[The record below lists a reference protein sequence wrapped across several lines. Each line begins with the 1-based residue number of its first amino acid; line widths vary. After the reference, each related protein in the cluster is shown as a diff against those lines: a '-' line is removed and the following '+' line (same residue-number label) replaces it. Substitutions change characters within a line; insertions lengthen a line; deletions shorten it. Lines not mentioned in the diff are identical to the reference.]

1 MRRITTVFLLI
12 TFLSLSANSQTIS
25 INNERISFDSIAADQ
40 VLSKFE
46 IKDKIISELESESK
60 LKDSIILSFYNDL
73 IAVNDSLQAERISF
87 KSNQEQVKKK
97 FKKTIKISIIYILVA
112 FFIGSWF

>member
-1 MRRITTVFLLI
+1 MKRVTIAFLLI
-12 TFLSLSANSQTIS
+12 ISLSLSANSQTIS

-46 IKDKIISELESESK
+46 LKDKIISELENESV

-73 IAVNDSLQAERISF
+73 SLVNDSLRFEREKYLKQSTELKKENKTFKRISIGLA
-87 KSNQEQVKKK
+87 VVA
-97 FKKTIKISIIYILVA
+97 ILG
-112 FFIGSWF
+112 FIF